1 MCLESRVHT
10 KAENME
16 GKLGASIVTRR
27 RLLQQAGCVI
37 AATAISPVLSGATEQ
52 SVPTAGKSAAGGA
65 AMDKLSTYMSE
76 AYQQALP
83 AEVAEKAKQH
93 ILDTFAAMISG
104 AELSPGQVALKFAR
118 AQASGA
124 VATVVASG
132 VDCGPID
139 AAMVNGMLAH
149 SDETDD
155 SHALSHCHP
164 GCGIVPAALA
174 AGEQFRISGAH
185 FLRAVTL
192 GWDVGTRITMTL
204 GGVPWEKQTHRST
217 HSIASTFGASA
228 AAGCAARL
236 SAQQMRWL
244 LDYAAQQASGT
255 LAWQRDSGH
264 IEKSLVFAGFPARN
278 GVCAALMIELGGTG
292 VDDIFTGADNF
303 LLAQGSLG
311 GTEGLIDRLGERYE
325 VTRTNIKK
333 WTVGSPIQ
341 AVLDAV
347 EILQKRRPFK
357 ASQVRTV
364 AVRIATSAAKT
375 VNNREIPDIN
385 VQHLVAVMLIDKT
398 VSFRAAHDLARVND
412 PAVLRERAKIQ
423 VIPDEEMERNP
434 SRREALVEITLNDG
448 TRLSER
454 VTSVRGTVENPMTRE
469 EVVAKAHDLVA
480 PVLGQAASSRLIDKL
495 LGVENLKDIRELRP
509 LLQRR

>member
-1 MCLESRVHT
+1 VHPE
-10 KAENME
+10 AENTE
-16 GKLGASIVTRR
+16 GRLAGPIVSRR

-37 AATAISPVLSGATEQ
+37 AATAISPVMSSAMTQ
-52 SVPTAGKSAAGGA
+52 AFPAAGKSPTGSGA
-65 AMDKLSTYMSE
+65 MEKLSAYMSE
-76 AYQQALP
+76 AHGRSLP
-83 AEVAEKAKQH
+83 DEVAEKTKEH

-104 AELSPGQVALKFAR
+104 AELPPGKVALKFAQM
-118 AQASGA
+118 QAGGT
-124 VATVVASG
+124 VATVVASD
-132 VDCGPID
+132 VACGPLE

-155 SHALSHCHP
+155 SHALAHCHP

-174 AGEQFRISGAH
+174 AGEQFGISGAH
-185 FLRAVTL
+185 FLRAVSV
-192 GWDVGTRITMTL
+192 GFDVGTRVTMTL

-217 HSIASTFGASA
+217 HSIASTFGASV
-228 AAGCAARL
+228 AAGCAAGL
-236 SAQQMRWL
+236 NAQQMRWL

-278 GVCAALMIELGGTG
+278 GVSAALMIKLGGTG
-292 VDDIFTGADNF
+292 VDDIFTEADNF
-303 LLAQGSLG
+303 LLAQNSLG
-311 GTEGLIDRLGERYE
+311 GPEGLVDGLGERYE

-347 EILQKRRPFK
+347 EILQRRHPFQ
-357 ASQVRTV
+357 ANQVRTV
-364 AVRIATSAAKT
+364 VVRLGTSAAKT

-385 VQHLVAVMLIDKT
+385 VQHLVAVMLIDRT

-412 PAVLRERAKIQ
+412 PAVLLERAKIQ
-423 VIPDEEMERNP
+423 LVPDEEMERNLP
-434 SRREALVEITLNDG
+434 RREALVEIILTDG

-454 VTSVRGTVENPMTRE
+454 VTAVRGTVQNPMTRE
-469 EVVAKAHDLVA
+469 EIVTKARDLIA
-480 PVLGQAASSRLIDKL
+480 PVLGPATCSGLIDKVL
-495 LGVENLKDIRELRP
+495 AIERLRDIRELRP
-509 LLQRR
+509 SLQRK

>member
-1 MCLESRVHT
+1 MHSE
-10 KAENME
+10 AENME
-16 GKLGASIVTRR
+16 EKLDASIVTRR
-27 RLLQQAGCVI
+27 RLLQQAGCII
-37 AATAISPVLSGATEQ
+37 AATAISPVLGSATEQ
-52 SVPTAGKSAAGGA
+52 AVPAAGKLAAGSA
-65 AMDKLSTYMSE
+65 AMDKLSSYMSE
-76 AYQQALP
+76 AHGQTLP
-83 AEVAEKAKQH
+83 DDAAEKAKEH

-104 AELSPGQVALKFAR
+104 AELPPGQVALKFAR

-132 VDCGPID
+132 VVCGPLE

-155 SHALSHCHP
+155 SHALAHCHP

-174 AGEQFRISGAH
+174 AGEQFGINGMH

-192 GWDVGTRITMTL
+192 GWDVGTRVTMTL

-236 SAQQMRWL
+236 NARQMRWL

-278 GVCAALMIELGGTG
+278 GVSAALMIQLGGTG
-292 VDDIFTGADNF
+292 VDDIFSGADNF

-311 GTEGLIDRLGERYE
+311 SAEGLIDRLGERYE

-357 ASQVRTV
+357 TGEVRTV

-398 VSFRAAHDLARVND
+398 VSFRAAHDLARVHD

-423 VIPDEEMERNP
+423 LLPDEDMERNP
-434 SRREALVEITLNDG
+434 SRREALVEIVLNDG
-448 TRLSER
+448 TQLSER

-469 EVVAKAHDLVA
+469 EVVAKAYDLIA
-480 PVLGQAASSRLIDKL
+480 PVIGQAPSSRLIDKL

-509 LLQRR
+509 LLQRK